1 MPKIRKVHSLPD
13 TSVEG
18 EIYILK
24 KNKLNNVTAYI
35 GTKDNSFRSV
45 STTEAKNIFIKHQD
59 FPDCNTL
66 EDILV
71 DLSDK
76 LSFDDTKEF
85 IKFWSGSLKD
95 YQKIDFPDQ
104 NTLYFIYAPTG
115 IVINT
120 ALSDTPSFKMPIYSN
135 SGSTMDLLVN
145 WGDGTIDR
153 ITYGNKDY
161 LGSSAEYNGTW
172 FKDTNPIHTYEN
184 NGIYTINIDGYCP
197 YLSFYDAYTEEERQ
211 IYPKMLIEVASLDNI
226 GLMSLD
232 RIFYNCENL
241 ESMCSLP
248 NNFDFTSMDYSFYN
262 CKQLISIKDLPT
274 SLVSMNYTF
283 YGCKMFNSRII
294 IPEKVIELPHT
305 FENCENL
312 TIFPSILG
320 EVANLEYTFANCG
333 FENISVYTIPYNVT
347 DAKGAF
353 KNCSRL
359 TNTPI
364 LNIGLI
370 NAEEMFMGCA
380 NLISITNFSST
391 IENAK
396 RMFMGCTSLENQIPD
411 FPSYVKDISEMYAN
425 CINLKGNVPYFP
437 KSVEKCKKTFYA
449 CFNLDGYAED
459 NWTMINPKLTAK
471 TDGQYNCY
479 QCFLGCNNLKNY
491 YSDYVLDGKTYPKI
505 WEGAISEYEDNKVG
519 WCGNS
524 EPIIIFE
531 VYCEKFQYTCK
542 RDPSKATVIINWGDG
557 VEEIP
562 KKDWPLY
569 HTYDKE
575 GKYIVTIREE
585 NRTSPCKNDG
595 LICAG
600 QFQGVPQIKKIY
612 SLNLLYMY
620 NCLDAF
626 YLCGELTYIHGNVF
640 NNEWLEKQNYSDDN
654 FGTRMFGS
662 CTNLLEAEIVLPRKC
677 ESFGNMFNNC
687 TKLHKIT
694 KLIPNTAYNT
704 RYMFYNCTSLVDY
717 PSFELGG
724 TKPANYTYM
733 FSQTGGSVMSLGS
746 IKHIVIPKNVE
757 NCRDMFS
764 RCQRILDT
772 CSFEMGY
779 INNKNGNMI
788 RLDCTGMFYQ
798 CGSIIDSS
806 NCIFP
811 SRTQGTRDCF
821 AHCGGMKFISN
832 GFENNELYDYDE
844 INIQQNGYVKTL
856 AQMFYNCRN
865 LNDVSNFTLPKN
877 RWFDL
882 SGMFYNCRNLQI
894 GPKMHEKCYPKYM
907 NQLLFNCVN
916 LTTCSFDTV
925 PTSAIDYKQILSE
938 CHKLVK
944 VPFFRENTF
953 DLCYEIGEKYYNYKN
968 LNFEINCHSI
978 YSGCK
983 SITGFIEQDHELL
996 LPLNAN
1002 YNYAFNNCFSF
1013 EKALPFNLTD
1023 NYHYYTSCVE
1033 MYKNCIS
1040 LVDISNIII
1049 PKSVS
1054 NLSYMFWYDSNY
1066 CNQDKGRMTFPTFE
1080 SDTLIANNVSAE
1092 GMFYRNFKKCN
1103 NISIPENFQFPKGV
1117 TNLASAFRECDGIR
1131 DASNLVIK
1139 SCVINCANTFR
1150 NCIKLQFLPKFEITV
1165 NGGNCNC
1172 TYMFSGIS
1180 SQSPETSINLD
1191 IVIPRRVSDC
1201 TYMFSDIDKNID
1213 KMPIFD
1219 IDNYASV
1226 TCSLYGFMY
1235 RSSYGVN
1242 YKIINDDFI
1251 ISKKVSNL
1259 DKAFTGFVF
1268 AEGKKVINSPDPE
1281 GNLKFSYG
1289 ILNDA
1294 FRSFGDY
1301 YWSTYDL
1308 DYLGANTTAGII
1320 SMQYTFATGNEQNGQ
1335 TRTIHLMEGN
1345 KISLITIPK
1354 QVVNLTSTFS
1364 GCVSNV
1370 PLSERRLFEIPDD
1383 SKMKIFK
1390 NICKKD
1396 KMSDM
1401 FGLNIDLSILNK
1413 CRYLTEIEVHDI
1425 NVINIDINHDAPIKI
1440 INISNCGFS
1449 HDVLNNFLLS
1459 LPTSTNAPT
1468 INLTGYEDTIG
1479 LEEETL
1485 EFVKNQGWTI
1495 IN

>member
-120 ALSDTPSFKMPIYSN
+120 ALSDTSSFKMPIYSN
-135 SGSTMDLLVN
+135 SGSTMDFLVN

-153 ITYGNKDY
+153 ITYGDKDY
-161 LGSSAEYNGTW
+161 LGSTAEYNGTW

-184 NGIYTINIDGYCP
+184 DGIYTINIDGYCP

-241 ESMCSLP
+241 ELMCSLP

-531 VYCEKFQYTCK
+531 VYCEKFQYTSK
-542 RDPSKATVIINWGDG
+542 RDPSKATVIVNWGDG

-585 NRTSPCKNDG
+585 NRTSPCENDG

-600 QFQGVPQIKKIY
+600 QFQGAAQIRKIY

-654 FGTRMFGS
+654 FGTRMFGN
-662 CTNLLEAEIVLPRKC
+662 CTKLLEAEIVLPRKC
-677 ESFGNMFNNC
+677 ETFDSMFYDC
-687 TKLHKIT
+687 VKLHKIT
-694 KLIPNTAYNT
+694 KLIPNNTYNASS
-704 RYMFYNCTSLVDY
+704 MFRNCASLVDY

-724 TKPANYTYM
+724 TKQVYYMYM
-733 FSQTGGSVMSLGS
+733 FTDAGSNAISLGS
-746 IKHIVIPKNVE
+746 IKHIVIPKNAR
-757 NCRDMFS
+757 NCNYMFS
-764 RCQRILDT
+764 GCQRILDT

-779 INNKNGNMI
+779 INDENGNMI
-788 RLDCTGMFYQ
+788 RLDCSGMFYN
-798 CGSIIDSS
+798 CRSIIDSS

-811 SRTQGTRDCF
+811 SRTLSLVSCF
-821 AHCGGMKFISN
+821 NNCSNMKFVSS
-832 GFENNELYDYDE
+832 GFENNELHDYDE
-844 INIQQNGYVKTL
+844 YDTQSDSYMKSL
-856 AQMFYNCRN
+856 YFMFGTCTN
-865 LNDVSNFTLPKN
+865 LNDVSNFVLPKN
-877 RWFDL
+877 RWFNL
-882 SGMFYNCRNLQI
+882 SGMFYRCNNLQI
-894 GPKMHEKCYPKYM
+894 GPKIHEKCYPKYM
-907 NQLLFNCVN
+907 NQLFYNCRN
-916 LTTCSFDTV
+916 LITCSFDAI
-925 PTSAIDYKQILSE
+925 PTSAINYKQIFSE
-938 CHKLVK
+938 CVKLVK

-953 DLCYEIGEKYYNYKN
+953 DLCYEIAEKYYNNKT
-968 LNFEINCHSI
+968 LNFQINCDSI
-978 YSGCK
+978 YSECT
-983 SITGFIEQDHELL
+983 SMTGFIEQDHELL
-996 LPLNAN
+996 MPLNTN
-1002 YNYAFNNCFSF
+1002 YGYAFANCINF

-1023 NYHYYTSCVE
+1023 NYHSDTSCNI
-1033 MYKNCIS
+1033 MYKNCVS

-1049 PKSVS
+1049 PKSVN
-1054 NLSYMFWYDSNY
+1054 NLSYMFFYDPNH

-1080 SDTLIANNVSAE
+1080 SDTLISNNVNAE
-1092 GMFYRNFKKCN
+1092 GMFHRNFKKYN
-1103 NISIPENFQFPKGV
+1103 NISIPESFQFPRGV
-1117 TNLASAFRECDGIR
+1117 TILNSAFRECDGIR

-1139 SCVINCANTFR
+1139 SCVINCSNMFSS
-1150 NCIKLQFLPKFEITV
+1150 CIKLQFLPKFEITV
-1165 NGGNCNC
+1165 GGNYCRC
-1172 TYMFSGIS
+1172 DYMFHSIS
-1180 SQSPETSINLD
+1180 SSSPENSINLD
-1191 IVIPRRVSDC
+1191 IVIPRRINNC
-1201 TYMFSDIDKNID
+1201 EYMFANINKNID

-1219 IDNYASV
+1219 IGNYTGAA
-1226 TCSLYGFMY
+1226 CSLFRFMY
-1235 RSSYGVN
+1235 RNN
-1242 YKIINDDFI
+1242 YSVDYRTINDDFI
-1251 ISKKVSNL
+1251 ISKKVTNCEG
-1259 DKAFTGFVF
+1259 AFAGFTF
-1268 AEGKKVINSPDPE
+1268 AKGKKVINSPDPE
-1281 GNLKFSYG
+1281 GG
-1289 ILNDA
+1289 LNFYCVSLHST

-1308 DYLGANTTAGII
+1308 NYLSANVKTKEIP
-1320 SMQYTFATGNEQNGQ
+1320 MNYTFATGNEQYNQ
-1335 TRTIHLMEGN
+1335 TRTIHLMEGD

-1354 QVVNLTSTFS
+1354 QATNLIGTFS

-1383 SKMKIFK
+1383 SRMQIFR
-1390 NICKKD
+1390 NVCKKN

-1413 CRYLTEIEVHDI
+1413 CKYLTEIEVHDE
-1425 NVINIDINHDAPIKI
+1425 NVINIDINHEAPIKT
-1440 INISNCGFS
+1440 INISECGFS
-1449 HDVLNNFLLS
+1449 HDTLNNFLLS
-1459 LPTSTNAPT
+1459 LPTSTNKPT

-1479 LEEETL
+1479 LEEATL